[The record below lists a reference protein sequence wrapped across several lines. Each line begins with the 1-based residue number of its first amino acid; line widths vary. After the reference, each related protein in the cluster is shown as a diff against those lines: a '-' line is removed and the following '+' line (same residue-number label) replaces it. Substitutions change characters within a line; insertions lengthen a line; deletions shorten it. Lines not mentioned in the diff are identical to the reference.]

1 MKNRKLILILSLVL
15 ALTMSLGGTLA
26 YLTDT
31 DADVNTMVLG
41 NVKITQNEQQR
52 VEIGNAAAGLE
63 SFEDGQMML
72 PGVYGVVDN
81 DYSSKEDVV
90 VGAYTVK
97 IRDQL
102 KNYIDK
108 IVTVT
113 NTGST
118 NAYVRTIIAI
128 PAGINVDQGAEDVG
142 DQWLHY
148 NVISDGDST
157 PHNGWYWGKS
167 TDESQEWPEQYLI
180 EDVKL
185 FENSERLYD
194 ITVATNINVLAPDMT
209 TAPSLVGLFL
219 DNDVDL
225 KGDWYVAKDK
235 RATSTEPTMQVWP
248 VAEELKVYVLSQAV
262 QADGFSDAFTAFTN
276 SFGAVTA
283 ETAQEW
289 FKAENLVVGTP
300 GDKWPSNNPPVTV
313 EVDGADKAAVL
324 AAINAAKPGD
334 VVKLTEDTTIAGYN
348 ATEKLVIEKAII
360 LDLDG
365 KTLTTECGWG
375 GIDLKGG
382 ASIINGTIN
391 HTGNTAAIKAF
402 QVEKIENVTIN
413 VTETAGKEKGGIV
426 VQNGANDYVGTI
438 KNVTINGATNGIE
451 CYRST
456 KNPAIGVM
464 DNVTIN
470 AQKNGIYLNGAGIIG
485 SISNSNIYGG
495 SHGINAYLANLW
507 HISLDI
513 KNSKISGGNYGI
525 DIWDEAATNT
535 GSTVVFNYDDESTFT
550 GATSDIKVTLQEEI
564 TCTINGEKVETPCDN
579 RIAID

>member
-1 MKNRKLILILSLVL
+1 MKNRKLILIVSLVL
-15 ALTMSLGGTLA
+15 AMTMSLGGTLA
-26 YLTDT
+26 YLSDT

-41 NVKITQNEQQR
+41 NVSITQNEHQR
-52 VEIGNAAAGLE
+52 AKNADGTYKTDTIDGVTSYVLEVYENDKPLLPTTEIKADGTPDNHGAGGWDGTPVRMAQIGSYGGMQVFKSENAA
-63 SFEDGQMML
+63 
-72 PGVYGVVDN
+72 
-81 DYSSKEDVV
+81 
-90 VGAYTVK
+90 
-97 IRDQL
+97 
-102 KNYIDK
+102 DK
-108 IVTVT
+108 FVTVT
-113 NTGST
+113 NTGKT
-118 NAYVRTIIAI
+118 DAYVRTLVAVEIGTADEDLVGTSYHSNWEKNPVGKVAI
-128 PAGINVDQGAEDVG
+128 DNNYYIVTEYVYKGASDGTRHVKGILPAGDTTYPS
-142 DQWLHY
+142 L
-148 NVISDGDST
+148 
-157 PHNGWYWGKS
+157 
-167 TDESQEWPEQYLI
+167 SQVYLASVA
-180 EDVKL
+180 DNDDMVKL
-185 FENSERLYD
+185 DGNENGKLD
-194 ITVATNINVLAPDMT
+194 IL
-209 TAPSLVGLFL
+209 
-219 DNDVDL
+219 
-225 KGDWYVAKDK
+225 
-235 RATSTEPTMQVWP
+235 
-248 VAEELKVYVLSQAV
+248 VLSQAI
-262 QADGFSDAFTAFTN
+262 QANGFDNAKTALNAGFGEANETN
-276 SFGAVTA
+276 IKK
-283 ETAQEW
+283 W
-289 FKAENLVVGTP
+289 FEGWDEDDIGTP

-413 VTETAGKEKGGIV
+413 VTATAGKEKGGIV

-564 TCTINGEKVETPCDN
+564 TCTINGEKVETP
-579 RIAID
+579 